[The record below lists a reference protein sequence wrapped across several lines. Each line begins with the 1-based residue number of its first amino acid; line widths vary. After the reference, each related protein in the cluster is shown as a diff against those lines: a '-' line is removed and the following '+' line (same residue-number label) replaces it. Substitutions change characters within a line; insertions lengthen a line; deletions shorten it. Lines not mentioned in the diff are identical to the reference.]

1 MLLLLHFMA
10 SSIMVGVIWVIQLVH
25 YPSFNYIEKQRYSNF
40 QSFHMT
46 RISYLVIPVMLIE
59 LLTLV
64 LLIYSMD
71 QINIELVL
79 SGIILLLIWV
89 ITAIFFSGAHQKL
102 TLGYD
107 KSVVGNL
114 IQMNWSRTLLWT
126 FRLILLVSCF

>member
-40 QSFHMT
+40 QSFHMM
-46 RISYLVIPVMLIE
+46 RISYVVIPVMLIE

-102 TLGYD
+102 ILGYD

-114 IQMNWSRTLLWT
+114 IKMNWSRTLLWT
-126 FRLILLVSCF
+126 FRLILLVLCF

>member
-40 QSFHMT
+40 QSFHMM
-46 RISYLVIPVMLIE
+46 RISYVVIPVMLIE

-126 FRLILLVSCF
+126 FRLILLVLCF

>member
-46 RISYLVIPVMLIE
+46 RISYVVIPVMLIE

-126 FRLILLVSCF
+126 FRLILLVACF

>member
-1 MLLLLHFMA
+1 MA

-46 RISYLVIPVMLIE
+46 RISYVVIPVMLIE

>member
-25 YPSFNYIEKQRYSNF
+25 YPSFNYVEKQRYSNF
-40 QSFHMT
+40 QSFHMM
-46 RISYLVIPVMLIE
+46 RISYVVIPVMLAE

-64 LLIYSMD
+64 LLIYTMD
-71 QINIELVL
+71 EIEIALVL
-79 SGIILLLIWV
+79 SGTILLMIWF

-107 KSVVGNL
+107 KSVVRDL
-114 IQMNWSRTLLWT
+114 IKMNWSRTLLWT
-126 FRLILLVSCF
+126 FRLILLVACF

>member
-40 QSFHMT
+40 QSFHMM
-46 RISYLVIPVMLIE
+46 RISYVVIPVMLIE

-107 KSVVGNL
+107 KSVVRDL
-114 IQMNWSRTLLWT
+114 IKMNWSRTLLWT
-126 FRLILLVSCF
+126 FRLILLVACF

>member
-46 RISYLVIPVMLIE
+46 RISYVVIPVMLIE

>member
-25 YPSFNYIEKQRYSNF
+25 YPSFNYIENQRYSNF
-40 QSFHMT
+40 QSFHKT
-46 RISYLVIPVMLIE
+46 RISYVVIPVMLIE